1 MKKLINVLLV
11 SAAVAAL
18 VVLARD
24 YKRRLAI
31 EKTNQSAE
39 AAVLEKNAA
48 AKERINTLKQALS
61 QLAGADGANGANAN
75 VDADAAAKLK
85 AAMEEEIKLRKEQEA
100 AVAKKMAERMKNDK
114 EFALTRAAAMRAVA
128 EKRHAAF
135 CRVQQLSPEQ
145 SEAVAEVEFQWM
157 LRMDD
162 MKMALTLKEP
172 GADEKALRKT
182 ASDEFAANMQ
192 AALGDDLYEQFQVY
206 KRQDAAWNY
215 VSVCG
220 ASMSLGDMPLSVTQ
234 AAQLAGAIAN
244 ACPQYQKGKWVD
256 MGTVDWNAV
265 DAAAVDI
272 LTPEQMDYFKNAS
285 FFIPS
290 GSALKV
296 VSRQNQELVNAVKK
310 LGQ

>member
-24 YKRRLAI
+24 YKRRFAI

-48 AKERINTLKQALS
+48 AKERIDTLKQALS
-61 QLAGADGANGANAN
+61 QLAGADGANI
-75 VDADAAAKLK
+75 DADAAAKLK
-85 AAMEEEIKLRKEQEA
+85 AAMEEEIKRRAELEA
-100 AVAKKMAERMKNDK
+100 AVAKKMAERLKNDK

-162 MKMALTLKEP
+162 IQMALTLKEP
-172 GADEKALRKT
+172 GTDEKALRKA
-182 ASDEFAANMQ
+182 ASDEFAANMK

-234 AAQLAGAIAN
+234 AARLADAIAN